1 MKQLSKTTEAVPT
14 WALNYMINGA
24 ATGLTDAEIAM
35 VDNIMQ
41 ANKIQ
46 IVSPCYNEEG
56 NAEPYFT
63 YYPWFGLPAECED
76 CDILYYE

>member
-14 WALNYMINGA
+14 WALNYMVNGDS
-24 ATGLTDAEIAM
+24 TGLTDAEIA
-35 VDNIMQ
+35 IMQ
-41 ANKIQ
+41 ANNIQ
-46 IVSPCYNEEG
+46 IVSLCYNEEG
-56 NAEPYFT
+56 NSEPYFT